1 MKRKVLISQVL
12 ALPLT
17 PPGDLGC
24 GTLGLGMQHDLVR
37 MLVNSFEGLHSAS
50 PW

>member
-1 MKRKVLISQVL
+1 MKRKVSISQVL
-12 ALPLT
+12 ALPLP